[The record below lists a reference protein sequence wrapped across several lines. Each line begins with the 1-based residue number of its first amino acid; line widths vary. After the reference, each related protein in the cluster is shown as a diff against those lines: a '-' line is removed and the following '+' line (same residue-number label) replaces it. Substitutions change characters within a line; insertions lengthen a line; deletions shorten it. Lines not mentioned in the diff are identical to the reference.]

1 MSVPANL
8 HKQQSEKNIYSS
20 ITEQSPNSNNYAK
33 ADIHLIKSQK
43 RKEDISHT

>member
-8 HKQQSEKNIYSS
+8 HKQQSEKKHIFLH
-20 ITEQSPNSNNYAK
+20 TEQSPNSNNYAK

-43 RKEDISHT
+43 RKENISHT